1 MLCGKARKSAANFFT
16 LDDLRL
22 LRDFPKGGSLRFY
35 VRKKKKGLR
44 PFRLIKSTCG
54 WGLLL
59 RGGAHRTNYVSS
71 RDIRRRLLVNL
82 RSRWSLVDMIYCRL
96 RPLEQISR
104 AASHKA

>member
-1 MLCGKARKSAANFFT
+1 MKQVGDFFLIHDVLEVGTDIHNILYHMLCGKARKSEAIFFT

-35 VRKKKKGLR
+35 VRKKKKGIR

-59 RGGAHRTNYVSS
+59 RGGAH
-71 RDIRRRLLVNL
+71 
-82 RSRWSLVDMIYCRL
+82 
-96 RPLEQISR
+96 
-104 AASHKA
+104 

>member
-1 MLCGKARKSAANFFT
+1 MESRVRGNSHARFGVGENSEVNSLKDYLSLYSILYHMLCGKARKSAANFFT

-59 RGGAHRTNYVSS
+59 RGGAH
-71 RDIRRRLLVNL
+71 
-82 RSRWSLVDMIYCRL
+82 
-96 RPLEQISR
+96 
-104 AASHKA
+104 